1 MAWEFP
7 GQLSRFWGAWS
18 IGNGPREGVI
28 TFGGFTM
35 EHTYVLKGNEG
46 QERRADGPALWKSL
60 AESEYRFDPDTGT
73 LWGYMRQRGTPC
85 FNLAL
90 LKEIR
95 SVGQELTVNG
105 GHIEFEGAM
114 HKVHTY
120 VAGSRVPRVFN
131 LGGDLALFLLL
142 IRSRDRDAL
151 SHYARLCI
159 DNIHAQIGHYQ
170 CPTLSTVSL
179 IQGDALGGGF
189 EMALCSDVLIAEE
202 SAMIG
207 LPEILFNLFP
217 GMGAYSLISRR
228 TTPRLAEELIL
239 SGKLLPAARM
249 QELGLVDIVAK
260 DGEGE
265 AAAREWIAKNARRRN
280 GFQAVMQVRR
290 QVNPVSREELDAV
303 VETWVDCA
311 LRLEDRDLRM
321 MGRVVRAQQ
330 ERMEAAEK
338 AAAAPAP
345 APGIPFAAG

>member
-1 MAWEFP
+1 
-7 GQLSRFWGAWS
+7 
-18 IGNGPREGVI
+18 
-28 TFGGFTM
+28 M
-35 EHTYVLKGNEG
+35 EHTHVLKEHEG
-46 QERRADGPALWKSL
+46 RTNRAEGPVLWKSL

-95 SVGQELTVNG
+95 SVGHELTMNG
-105 GHIEFEGAM
+105 GHLEFQGAM

-151 SHYARLCI
+151 AHYARLCI
-159 DNIHAQIGHYQ
+159 DNIHSQIRHYQ

-189 EMALCSDVLIAEE
+189 EMALCSDVIVAEE

-228 TTPRLAEELIL
+228 ASARIAEELIL

-265 AAAREWIAKNARRRN
+265 AAVRDWIARNARRRN

-290 QVNPVSREELDAV
+290 QVNPVTREELDAV

-321 MGRVVRAQQ
+321 MSRVVRAQQ
-330 ERMEAAEK
+330 ERMEAAALAAEK
-338 AAAAPAP
+338 AAPAT